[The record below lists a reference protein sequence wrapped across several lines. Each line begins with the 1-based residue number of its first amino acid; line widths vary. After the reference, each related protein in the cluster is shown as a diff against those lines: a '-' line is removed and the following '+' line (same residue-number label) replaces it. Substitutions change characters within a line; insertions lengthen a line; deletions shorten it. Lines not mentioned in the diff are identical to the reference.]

1 MAVVG
6 IDFGTLH
13 SKVRLKSVPHL
24 QIAHRVA
31 RRSLDR
37 SRETSRHRYYHQ

>member
-13 SKVRLKSVPHL
+13 SKVRYLQADLHLFFSHVFYRSV
-24 QIAHRVA
+24 
-31 RRSLDR
+31 SLDIAG
-37 SRETSRHRYYHQ
+37 

>member
-13 SKVRLKSVPHL
+13 SKVSIVDGDGDEHQGR
-24 QIAHRVA
+24 AH
-31 RRSLDR
+31 
-37 SRETSRHRYYHQ
+37 